1 MFEGHLFSRRE
12 DTMNPD
18 MRFMRLFFAI
28 LLLTGFLVGRIL
40 FRKKPQV
47 ITRPAGYTEQ
57 IQNFNGTPVK

>member
-1 MFEGHLFSRRE
+1 
-12 DTMNPD
+12 MNPD